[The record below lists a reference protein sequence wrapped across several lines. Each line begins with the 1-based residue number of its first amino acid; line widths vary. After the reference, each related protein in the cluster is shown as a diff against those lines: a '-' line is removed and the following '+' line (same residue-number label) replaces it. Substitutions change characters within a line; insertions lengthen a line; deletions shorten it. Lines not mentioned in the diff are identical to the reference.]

1 MHCVTN
7 TLLECLLSILLQ
19 MSNLMEKKNIKKLL
33 DPFDKREKKP
43 ILGIFILEWHFPKIS
58 SLIAGQ
64 DLNKASKER

>member
-1 MHCVTN
+1 
-7 TLLECLLSILLQ
+7 